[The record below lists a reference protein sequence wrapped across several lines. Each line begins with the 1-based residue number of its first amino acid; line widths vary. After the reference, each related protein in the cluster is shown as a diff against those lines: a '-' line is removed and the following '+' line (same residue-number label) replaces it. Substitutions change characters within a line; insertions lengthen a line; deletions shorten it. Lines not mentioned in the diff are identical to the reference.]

1 MLEKDSDDGF
11 LEVEI
16 RHDGREKELLFNGA
30 GEWVKTSWEVRVREL
45 PAAVT
50 DAIRRSDYAAFGI
63 DGADFVETPD
73 GDWYEVELE
82 DGRDR
87 EVTLRVTAEGAI
99 LKR

>member
-1 MLEKDSDDGF
+1 MLVSM
-11 LEVEI
+11 LRSVMVSVVSS
-16 RHDGREKELLFNGA
+16 R
-30 GEWVKTSWEVRVREL
+30 SCL
-45 PAAVT
+45 PVVAVT